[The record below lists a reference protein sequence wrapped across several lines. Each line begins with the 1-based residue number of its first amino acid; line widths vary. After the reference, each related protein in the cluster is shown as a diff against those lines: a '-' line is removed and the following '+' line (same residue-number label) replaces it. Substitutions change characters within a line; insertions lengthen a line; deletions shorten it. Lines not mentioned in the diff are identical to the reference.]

1 MEAARNLDDRP
12 AAAAG
17 FFGILRAQVL
27 AREVA
32 GMHATLADLLSSVR
46 MLRSPEL
53 RAGALGSLAAAQ
65 VLDGN
70 MEAAKAAFAEAM
82 TTAAGADRGLQQAA
96 VYVRI
101 ADALANRRGTV
112 AE

>member
-1 MEAARNLDDRP
+1 M
-12 AAAAG
+12 
-17 FFGILRAQVL
+17 
-27 AREVA
+27 A
-32 GMHATLADLLSSVR
+32 GMHATLADVLSSVR
-46 MLRSPEL
+46 VIRSPEL

-65 VLDGN
+65 LLDGN

-82 TTAAGADRGLQQAA
+82 TTAAGADRGQQQAA

-101 ADALANRRGTV
+101 ADALASRRGTV